1 MSLVS
6 QTYSSRDLVVSVTF
20 RRSPMSWSALDKN
33 LMPGHLFECNPVY
46 KVATQRGTDTP
57 VHRLENPESSVY
69 CSTSVLSPHEQLE
82 RKAAFQS
89 STQDES
95 CLSSPNSAGTLRSES
110 EMERKPVVPAS
121 TQDEALFHCTEPSGV
136 PRGPSPHHSYPDFA
150 EAPGLTRKE
159 HQSSRHHFISAH
171 SPLLISTDT
180 WRPVCLGTF
189 WFASRVP
196 STVSNFKTERGTSLE
211 TL

>member
-1 MSLVS
+1 MKLQHEAALTPPRIVRKKPVGSK
-6 QTYSSRDLVVSVTF
+6 YSS
-20 RRSPMSWSALDKN
+20 
-33 LMPGHLFECNPVY
+33 
-46 KVATQRGTDTP
+46 
-57 VHRLENPESSVY
+57 
-69 CSTSVLSPHEQLE
+69 TSGLSPREQLE

-171 SPLLISTDT
+171 SPLLISTDM